1 MEPRGLAEWDP
12 LCEHDDE
19 YLWCNTCSLAAIF
32 QEPAQHCAVSY
43 TRSQR
48 CVTHYPLQLQMQRNF
63 FHPIVSDS
71 AGTGI
76 HPKTEHVALL
86 SERGSS
92 SGECRLH
99 LQEIGIANGMWKDV
113 LFPTICVHSLS
124 LEGSSCTRLASSVL
138 FNLCW
143 PDMLGMQRWCCWYES
158 LLWDEAVLLMGSPH
172 AGASSVA
179 VPHGVGDAEWYSWS
193 FLLLHLSPAVNC
205 YTIPHWLTPNCA
217 HSQFAQRSFALCA
230 RYIFLPVFPPAQVC
244 VSWNKQVFLLHSSV
258 LTVTAGTDST
268 YLGGNAQADHQSVRF
283 HLFLNVHFAFLPLY
297 KGTVW
302 PTLNQIT
309 IACEQGY
316 KQK

>member
-12 LCEHDDE
+12 LCERDDE

-71 AGTGI
+71 ARTGI

-124 LEGSSCTRLASSVL
+124 LDGSSCTRLASSVL

-179 VPHGVGDAEWYSWS
+179 VPHGVGDAVVQLIIPPSTPLS
-193 FLLLHLSPAVNC
+193 CSKLLHYSSLINPKLCSLSICSEVVCSVCSIYFFTCVSSSSSVCILEQAG
-205 YTIPHWLTPNCA
+205 
-217 HSQFAQRSFALCA
+217 
-230 RYIFLPVFPPAQVC
+230 FPPAQQC
-244 VSWNKQVFLLHSSV
+244 AYSYSWHRQHISRGQCSGRPPK
-258 LTVTAGTDST
+258 
-268 YLGGNAQADHQSVRF
+268 R
-283 HLFLNVHFAFLPLY
+283 
-297 KGTVW
+297 
-302 PTLNQIT
+302 
-309 IACEQGY
+309 
-316 KQK
+316 